1 MSKILIIEDEL
12 PIRAN
17 ILELLEAE
25 DFEVLEAA
33 NGQEGVNL
41 AKQHQPDLILC
52 DIMMPILNGYE
63 VLKLLQED
71 SETAIIPVI
80 LLTAKAD
87 NLDIRRGMQLG
98 ADDYLTKPCTP
109 DELLQAVEMR
119 LAKQQ
124 ALKARYVQAIAHV
137 EEQLNHHL
145 NYDGLTA
152 LPNRLQLREQ
162 FDRLTQ
168 KLGATGLVTVL
179 YLGLDRFHRINETW
193 GYAFGDRLLQA
204 LAQRLLSWVKPQ
216 KFIARIYDDQ
226 FALILADRVTND
238 EIRELVNFLG
248 QSFRIEEQEIFI
260 SFSIGIAFYPDDG
273 AILDPLLQ
281 NALLAMRQAKL
292 LGGNQIQFYN
302 PNLSLNCREYL
313 VLETDLRSALSRNE
327 FELYYQPQ
335 LCLKTQ
341 QIVGAEVLLR
351 WHHSQR
357 GLISPKTFLPI
368 AEEIEAIFP
377 IGDWVLE
384 TATQQAKLWQQ
395 FGNPEFRIAVN
406 LSARQFFHP
415 QLCQRLTQILQKT
428 EFNPQ
433 CLELE
438 LTENVVVQNPE
449 VAIAILGSLKDLGFK
464 VALDDFGTGYSSLS
478 YLQRFAFNILKI
490 DRCFIEQIACDAKN
504 KALTTA
510 ILQMA
515 RQLELQVVA
524 EGVETPEELDFLK
537 QQDCDLVQGHF
548 ICPPL
553 SAPDFDNWL
562 RQNSSVSVLDFSL
575 ESLPEIR

>member
-124 ALKARYVQAIAHV
+124 ALKARYVQAIAQV

-162 FDRLTQ
+162 FERLTQ
-168 KLGATGLVTVL
+168 KLDATGQITVL

-204 LAQRLLSWVKPQ
+204 LAQRLLNWAKSQ

-226 FALILADRVTND
+226 FALILVDRFSSNEV
-238 EIRELVNFLG
+238 RELVDFLS
-248 QSFRIEEQEIFI
+248 QSFRVEEKEIFI
-260 SFSIGIAFYPDDG
+260 SFSIGVAFYPDDG
-273 AILDPLLQ
+273 VILDPLLQ

-292 LGGNQIQFYN
+292 LGGNQVQFYN

-335 LCLKTQ
+335 LCLK
-341 QIVGAEVLLR
+341 
-351 WHHSQR
+351 HN
-357 GLISPKTFLPI
+357 
-368 AEEIEAIFP
+368 
-377 IGDWVLE
+377 
-384 TATQQAKLWQQ
+384 KL
-395 FGNPEFRIAVN
+395 
-406 LSARQFFHP
+406 
-415 QLCQRLTQILQKT
+415 
-428 EFNPQ
+428 
-433 CLELE
+433 
-438 LTENVVVQNPE
+438 
-449 VAIAILGSLKDLGFK
+449 
-464 VALDDFGTGYSSLS
+464 
-478 YLQRFAFNILKI
+478 
-490 DRCFIEQIACDAKN
+490 
-504 KALTTA
+504 
-510 ILQMA
+510 
-515 RQLELQVVA
+515 
-524 EGVETPEELDFLK
+524 
-537 QQDCDLVQGHF
+537 LVQKCFCDG
-548 ICPPL
+548 IIP
-553 SAPDFDNWL
+553 SGD
-562 RQNSSVSVLDFSL
+562 
-575 ESLPEIR
+575 